1 MAARD
6 RLPTAHL
13 AVWLTMG
20 VALLSVATGIAH
32 IGSEQFVG
40 PLAPYVPDFVQRT
53 AGFTG
58 SLTGFLMAVTA
69 LGMRR
74 RLEPAWYATVVLLP
88 VTALQG
94 LLQATYFSVPLVILS
109 VLAMPTVIHARPR
122 FQRRLSLDAAQL
134 AAATAL
140 AAVLGYGTVGSYA
153 LREEYSGLD
162 TMGDAFY
169 YTVVTATTVGYGDVT
184 PETATARM
192 FGTTVVVLGAASFAV
207 ALGALLGPIIEA
219 RLAAALGRMTDR
231 QLDLLEEHVIVLG
244 YGELTEPILE
254 HLDGTISFVVLT
266 SDQNRAA
273 QLRERDVT
281 VLAADPSDEASQQR
295 ARIDEA
301 RAAVVATND
310 DARDAL
316 AVLTARHLAPELHIV
331 AAATE
336 RENVDK
342 LRRAGADAVISPA
355 VIGGHLLAESALGGE
370 DAERVAD
377 ELVGIEGPPP
387 E

>member
-1 MAARD
+1 MDVGD
-6 RLPTAHL
+6 RLPTAQV

-58 SLTGFLMAVTA
+58 SLTGFLMVVTA
-69 LGMRR
+69 LGMRQ
-74 RLEPAWYATVVLLP
+74 RLQATWYATVVLLP

-94 LLQATYFSVPLVILS
+94 LLQASFLSVPLVVLS
-109 VLAMPTVIHARPR
+109 ILAMPTVIHARPR
-122 FQRRLSLDAAQL
+122 FTRRLDLDAAQL

-140 AAVLGYGTVGSYA
+140 AAVLGYGTIGSYA
-153 LREEYSGLD
+153 LREEYSGLN

-169 YTVVTATTVGYGDVT
+169 YTIVTATTVGYGDIT
-184 PETATARM
+184 PETATARL
-192 FGTTVVVLGAASFAV
+192 FGTTVVVLGVASFAV

-219 RLAAALGRMTDR
+219 RFAAALGRMTDR
-231 QLDLLEEHVIVLG
+231 QLDLLEAHVIVLG
-244 YGELTEPILE
+244 YGELTEPIIE
-254 HLDGTISFVVLT
+254 HLDGATQFVVIT
-266 SDQNRAA
+266 PDEDRAA
-273 QLRERDVT
+273 RLRDRGVA
-281 VLAADPSDEASQQR
+281 VLTADPSDETSQQR
-295 ARIDEA
+295 ARIDKA
-301 RAAVVATND
+301 RATVAATND

-316 AVLTARHLAPELHIV
+316 AVLTARHLNPELRIV

-336 RENVDK
+336 RENVEK
-342 LRRAGADAVISPA
+342 LRRAGADTVISPA
-355 VIGGHLLAESALGGE
+355 VIGGLLLAESALGGE

-377 ELVGIEGPPP
+377 ELVGTDRAPFE
-387 E
+387 